1 MVGGQF
7 ASFPLCEENKAMDK
21 RVKVPIRVRTPAVRE
36 SMPPLTER
44 ERDAAR
50 PARRYTRR
58 PAEDP
63 TKVGRPAS
71 EPGPGVEDPTKV
83 GRPASEPGPG
93 MKDPTKVGR
102 PASGPGPGVEDP
114 TKVGRPASE
123 PGPGM
128 EDPTKVG
135 RPASAREPAR
145 ETEAEQRAG
154 KEDGSL
160 EEWRDRALR
169 LQAEIENFR
178 KRQQRLA
185 EERILADR
193 ERLLREFLGVAD
205 NLERALEAD
214 GTDGER
220 LRQGVDLTHQTLL
233 RVLERE
239 GAEPIEAAGTRFDP
253 VWHEAVGAVPH
264 ELVGVAPDT
273 VAEVVEAGYRLG
285 NRLLRPARVIV
296 AT

>member
-1 MVGGQF
+1 
-7 ASFPLCEENKAMDK
+7 MDK
-21 RVKVPIRVRTPAVRE
+21 RVKVPIRIRTPAVRE

-50 PARRYTRR
+50 PARRSARR

-63 TKVGRPAS
+63 TKVGRPGS
-71 EPGPGVEDPTKV
+71 GPAPDMEDLSNV
-83 GRPASEPGPG
+83 GRS
-93 MKDPTKVGR
+93 
-102 PASGPGPGVEDP
+102 ASGPGSGV
-114 TKVGRPASE
+114 G
-123 PGPGM
+123 
-128 EDPTKVG
+128 DPTKVG

-145 ETEAEQRAG
+145 EAEAEQRAG
-154 KEDGSL
+154 KQGESL

-193 ERLLREFLGVAD
+193 ERLLREFLRVAD
-205 NLERALEAD
+205 DLERALEAD

-220 LRQGVDLTHQTLL
+220 LRQGVDLTYQALV
-233 RVLERE
+233 RILERE

-264 ELVGVAPDT
+264 EHVGVAPDT